1 MRKSLAIASIAAIGG
16 CSLIAASAAKPPL
29 MVLAYKSSSFAADYD
44 SITDKELISGKW
56 RGVLNDEGVELSLN
70 KNGSLKAVYNHK
82 KENGKW
88 DLKEDQDRLEIK
100 ISDKKYTFTY
110 DRTQDAILYDGNYVF
125 KRLSDIAEDDNNAE
139 VRIDSVS
146 SEFLGKWKAVN
157 IENTKGE
164 ISVYP
169 DVLKTTTVT
178 LEITE
183 KKIGKDSVTES
194 DAGKVKVKGSKLS
207 MDLKIH
213 GDTDKSTI
221 SGISST
227 FTMGAITF
235 QIANPIESSIIETG
249 KRSDGKVFILENGM
263 LSMTLTDGENRTTL
277 YMTKEAEE

>member
-44 SITDKELISGKW
+44 SITDNELISGKW
-56 RGVLNDEGVELSLN
+56 RGVLNDDGVELSLN
-70 KNGSLKAVYNHK
+70 KDGSLKAVYNHK

-88 DLKEDQDRLEIK
+88 DLKEDQDRLEIE
-100 ISDKKYTFTY
+100 IGNKKYTFTY
-110 DRTQDAILYDGNYVF
+110 DRAQDAILYDGNYIF

-139 VRIDSVS
+139 VRIDAVS

-178 LEITE
+178 LEISE
-183 KKIGKDSVTES
+183 KKADKTTGNR
-194 DAGKVKVKGSKLS
+194 AGDLS

>member
-44 SITDKELISGKW
+44 SITDKELIPGKW
-56 RGVLNDEGVELSLN
+56 RGVLNDEVVELSLN
-70 KNGSLKAVYNHK
+70 KDGSLKAVYNHK

-100 ISDKKYTFTY
+100 IGDKKYTFTY
-110 DRTQDAILYDGNYVF
+110 NRAQDAILYDGNYVF

-139 VRIDSVS
+139 VRIDAVS

-178 LEITE
+178 LGITNKKTE
-183 KKIGKDSVTES
+183 KTSMPSGNTE
-194 DAGKVKVKGSKLS
+194 DGLS

-221 SGISST
+221 SGINST
-227 FTMGAITF
+227 FTMGALTF

-249 KRSDGKVFILENGM
+249 KRSDGKVFLLENGM
-263 LSMTLTDGENRTTL
+263 LSMTLTDGENKTTL
-277 YMTKEAEE
+277 YMTKEPEE

>member
-44 SITDKELISGKW
+44 SITDKELIPGKW

-70 KNGSLKAVYNHK
+70 KDGSLKAVYNHK

-100 ISDKKYTFTY
+100 IGDKKYTFTY
-110 DRTQDAILYDGNYVF
+110 DRMQDAILYDGNYIF

-139 VRIDSVS
+139 VRIDAVS

-178 LEITE
+178 LEITDKKTE
-183 KKIGKDSVTES
+183 KTSMLSGNTE
-194 DAGKVKVKGSKLS
+194 DGLS

>member
-1 MRKSLAIASIAAIGG
+1 MRKSLTIASIAAIGG

-44 SITDKELISGKW
+44 SIADKDLISGRW

-100 ISDKKYTFTY
+100 IGDKKYTFTY
-110 DRTQDAILYDGNYVF
+110 NRAQDAILYDGNYVF

-139 VRIDSVS
+139 VRIDAVS

>member
-56 RGVLNDEGVELSLN
+56 RGVLNDKGVELSLN
-70 KNGSLKAVYNHK
+70 KDGSLKAIYNHK

-88 DLKEDQDRLEIK
+88 DLKEDQDRLKIEIGNK
-100 ISDKKYTFTY
+100 EYTFTY
-110 DRTQDAILYDGNYVF
+110 NRAQDAILYDGNYVF

-139 VRIDSVS
+139 VRIDAVS

-169 DVLKTTTVT
+169 DILKTTTVT
-178 LEITE
+178 LEITDKKTE
-183 KKIGKDSVTES
+183 KTSMSSGNTE
-194 DAGKVKVKGSKLS
+194 DGLS

-249 KRSDGKVFILENGM
+249 KRSDGKVFLLENGM
-263 LSMTLTDGENRTTL
+263 LSMTLTDGENKTTL
-277 YMTKEAEE
+277 YMTKEPEE

>member
-29 MVLAYKSSSFAADYD
+29 MVLAYKSSSFVADYD
-44 SITDKELISGKW
+44 SIADKDLIAGRW

-88 DLKEDQDRLEIK
+88 DLKEDHLEMEIGN
-100 ISDKKYTFTY
+100 KKYTFTY
-110 DRTQDAILYDGNYVF
+110 DRAQDAILYDGNYIF

-139 VRIDSVS
+139 VRIDAVS
-146 SEFLGKWKAVN
+146 GEFLGKWKAVN
-157 IENTKGE
+157 LENTKGE

-169 DVLKTTTVT
+169 DVLKATTVT
-178 LEITE
+178 LEITDKKTE
-183 KKIGKDSVTES
+183 KTSMSSENTE
-194 DAGKVKVKGSKLS
+194 DGLS

-221 SGISST
+221 SGINST

>member
-1 MRKSLAIASIAAIGG
+1 MRKSLTIASIAAIGG

-44 SITDKELISGKW
+44 SIADKDLISGRW

-88 DLKEDQDRLEIK
+88 DLKEDHLEMEIGN
-100 ISDKKYTFTY
+100 KKYTFTY
-110 DRTQDAILYDGNYVF
+110 DRAQDAILYDGNYIF

-139 VRIDSVS
+139 VRIDAVS
-146 SEFLGKWKAVN
+146 GEFLGKWKAVN

>member
-44 SITDKELISGKW
+44 SITDKELIPGKW

-70 KNGSLKAVYNHK
+70 KDGSLKAVYNHK

-100 ISDKKYTFTY
+100 IGDKKYTFTY
-110 DRTQDAILYDGNYVF
+110 NRAQDAILYDGNYVF

-139 VRIDSVS
+139 VRIDAVS
-146 SEFLGKWKAVN
+146 SEFLGKWKTVN

-178 LEITE
+178 LEISE
-183 KKIGKDSVTES
+183 KKADKTTGNR
-194 DAGKVKVKGSKLS
+194 AGDLS

>member
-56 RGVLNDEGVELSLN
+56 RGVLNDEGVELSLS
-70 KNGSLKAVYNHK
+70 KNGSLKAVYNQK

-88 DLKEDQDRLEIK
+88 NLKEDRLEIE
-100 ISDKKYTFTY
+100 IGDKKYTFTY
-110 DRTQDAILYDGNYVF
+110 NRAQDAILYDGNYVF

-139 VRIDSVS
+139 VRIDAVS

-157 IENTKGE
+157 IENTKGK

-178 LEITE
+178 LEITDKKTE
-183 KKIGKDSVTES
+183 KTSMSSGNTE
-194 DAGKVKVKGSKLS
+194 DGLS

-221 SGISST
+221 SGINST

-249 KRSDGKVFILENGM
+249 KRSDGKVFLLENGM
-263 LSMTLTDGENRTTL
+263 LSMTLTDGENKTTL
-277 YMTKEAEE
+277 YMTKEPEE

>member
-56 RGVLNDEGVELSLN
+56 RGVLNDEGVELSLS

-88 DLKEDQDRLEIK
+88 NLKEDRLEIE
-100 ISDKKYTFTY
+100 IGDKKYTFTY
-110 DRTQDAILYDGNYVF
+110 NRAQDAILYDGNYVF

-139 VRIDSVS
+139 VRIDAVS

-178 LEITE
+178 LEISE
-183 KKIGKDSVTES
+183 KKADKTTGNR
-194 DAGKVKVKGSKLS
+194 AGDLS

>member
-44 SITDKELISGKW
+44 SIADKDLISGKW
-56 RGVLNDEGVELSLN
+56 RGVLDDENTELSLN
-70 KNGSLKAVYNHK
+70 KDGGLKAVHDHK

-88 DLKEDQDRLEIK
+88 NLKEDRLEIE
-100 ISDKKYTFTY
+100 IGDKKYTFTY
-110 DRTQDAILYDGNYVF
+110 DRKQDAILYDGNYVF
-125 KRLSDIAEDDNNAE
+125 KRLSDIAEGDNNAE
-139 VRIDSVS
+139 VRIDAVS

-178 LEITE
+178 LKITD
-183 KKIGKDSVTES
+183 KKADMSWS
-194 DAGKVKVKGSKLS
+194 DAENAENSGGGLS

-221 SGISST
+221 SGINST

>member
-44 SITDKELISGKW
+44 SIADKDLISGRW

-88 DLKEDQDRLEIK
+88 DLKEDHLEMEIGN
-100 ISDKKYTFTY
+100 KKYTFTY
-110 DRTQDAILYDGNYVF
+110 DRAQDAILYDGNYIF

-139 VRIDSVS
+139 VRIDAVS
-146 SEFLGKWKAVN
+146 GEFLGKWKAVN
-157 IENTKGE
+157 LENTKGE

-169 DVLKTTTVT
+169 DVLKATTVT
-178 LEITE
+178 LEITDKKTE
-183 KKIGKDSVTES
+183 KTSMSSENTE
-194 DAGKVKVKGSKLS
+194 DGLS

-221 SGISST
+221 SGINST

-249 KRSDGKVFILENGM
+249 KRSDGKVFLLENGM
-263 LSMTLTDGENRTTL
+263 LSMTLTDGENKTTL
-277 YMTKEAEE
+277 YMTKEPEE

>member
-44 SITDKELISGKW
+44 SITNKELISGKW

-70 KNGSLKAVYNHK
+70 NDGSLKAVYNHK

-88 DLKEDQDRLEIK
+88 DLKEDQDRLEIE
-100 ISDKKYTFTY
+100 IGDKKYTFTY
-110 DRTQDAILYDGNYVF
+110 DRTQDAILYDGNYIF
-125 KRLSDIAEDDNNAE
+125 KRLSDIDEDDNNAE
-139 VRIDSVS
+139 VRIDAVS

-178 LEITE
+178 LEITDKKTE
-183 KKIGKDSVTES
+183 KTSMPSENTE
-194 DAGKVKVKGSKLS
+194 DGLS

-221 SGISST
+221 SGINST

-249 KRSDGKVFILENGM
+249 KRSDGKVFLLENGM
-263 LSMTLTDGENRTTL
+263 LSMTLTDGENKTTL
-277 YMTKEAEE
+277 YMMK

>member
-44 SITDKELISGKW
+44 SITDKELIPGKW

-70 KNGSLKAVYNHK
+70 KDGSLKAVYNHK

-88 DLKEDQDRLEIK
+88 DLKEDQDHLEREIGN
-100 ISDKKYTFTY
+100 KKYTFTY
-110 DRTQDAILYDGNYVF
+110 NRAQDAILYDGNYVF

-139 VRIDSVS
+139 VRIDAVS

-178 LEITE
+178 LEISE
-183 KKIGKDSVTES
+183 KKADKTTGNR
-194 DAGKVKVKGSKLS
+194 AGDLS

>member
-44 SITDKELISGKW
+44 SITDNELIPGKW

-70 KNGSLKAVYNHK
+70 KDGSLKAVYNHK

-100 ISDKKYTFTY
+100 IGDKKYTFTY
-110 DRTQDAILYDGNYVF
+110 NRAQDAILYDGNYVF

-139 VRIDSVS
+139 VRIDAVS

-178 LEITE
+178 LGITNKKTE
-183 KKIGKDSVTES
+183 KTSMPSGNTE
-194 DAGKVKVKGSKLS
+194 DGLS

-221 SGISST
+221 SGINST
-227 FTMGAITF
+227 FTMGALTF

-249 KRSDGKVFILENGM
+249 KRSDGKVFLLENGM
-263 LSMTLTDGENRTTL
+263 LSMTLTDGENKTTL
-277 YMTKEAEE
+277 YMTKEPEE

>member
-44 SITDKELISGKW
+44 SITDKELIPGKW

-70 KNGSLKAVYNHK
+70 KDGSLKAVYNHK

-100 ISDKKYTFTY
+100 IGDKKYTFTY
-110 DRTQDAILYDGNYVF
+110 NRAQDAILYDGNYVF

-139 VRIDSVS
+139 VRIDAVS

-178 LEITE
+178 LGITNKKTE
-183 KKIGKDSVTES
+183 KTSMPSGNTEN
-194 DAGKVKVKGSKLS
+194 GLS

-221 SGISST
+221 SGINST
-227 FTMGAITF
+227 FTMGALTF

-249 KRSDGKVFILENGM
+249 KRSDGKVFLLENGM
-263 LSMTLTDGENRTTL
+263 LSMTLTDGENKTTL
-277 YMTKEAEE
+277 YMTKEPEE

>member
-44 SITDKELISGKW
+44 SITDKELIPGKW

-70 KNGSLKAVYNHK
+70 KDGSLKAVYNHK

-100 ISDKKYTFTY
+100 IGDKKYTFTY
-110 DRTQDAILYDGNYVF
+110 NRAQDAILYDGNYVF

-139 VRIDSVS
+139 VRIDAVS

-157 IENTKGE
+157 LENTKGE

-169 DVLKTTTVT
+169 DVLKAITVT
-178 LEITE
+178 LEISE
-183 KKIGKDSVTES
+183 KKADKTTGNR
-194 DAGKVKVKGSKLS
+194 AGDLS

>member
-88 DLKEDQDRLEIK
+88 DLKEDQDRLEIE
-100 ISDKKYTFTY
+100 IGDKKYTFTY
-110 DRTQDAILYDGNYVF
+110 DRMQDAILYDGNYIF

-139 VRIDSVS
+139 VRIDAVS

-178 LEITE
+178 LEITDKKTE
-183 KKIGKDSVTES
+183 KTSMLSGNTE
-194 DAGKVKVKGSKLS
+194 DGLS

-249 KRSDGKVFILENGM
+249 KRSDGKVFMLENGM

-277 YMTKEAEE
+277 YMTKESEE

>member
-16 CSLIAASAAKPPL
+16 CSLIAAYAAKPPL

-44 SITDKELISGKW
+44 SIADKDLISGRW

-88 DLKEDQDRLEIK
+88 DLKEDQDRLEIE
-100 ISDKKYTFTY
+100 IGDKKYTFTY
-110 DRTQDAILYDGNYVF
+110 DRTQDAILYDGNYIF

-139 VRIDSVS
+139 VRIDAVS

>member
-44 SITDKELISGKW
+44 SITDKDLISGKW
-56 RGVLNDEGVELSLN
+56 RGVLDDENTELSLN
-70 KNGSLKAVYNHK
+70 KDGGLKAVYNHK

-88 DLKEDQDRLEIK
+88 DLKEDQDRLEIE
-100 ISDKKYTFTY
+100 IGDKKYTFTY
-110 DRTQDAILYDGNYVF
+110 DRTQDAILYDGNYIF

-139 VRIDSVS
+139 VRIDAVS

-178 LEITE
+178 LEISE
-183 KKIGKDSVTES
+183 KKADKTTRNR
-194 DAGKVKVKGSKLS
+194 AGDLS

>member
-44 SITDKELISGKW
+44 SITDKDLISGKW
-56 RGVLNDEGVELSLN
+56 RGVLDDENTELSLN
-70 KNGSLKAVYNHK
+70 KDGSLKAVHDHK

-88 DLKEDQDRLEIK
+88 DLKEDRLEIE
-100 ISDKKYTFTY
+100 IGDKKYTFTY
-110 DRTQDAILYDGNYVF
+110 DRTQDAILYDGNYAF

-139 VRIDSVS
+139 VRIDAVS

-183 KKIGKDSVTES
+183 NKTDKVSATES
-194 DAGKVKVKGSKLS
+194 NAGSKLS

-235 QIANPIESSIIETG
+235 QISNPIESSIIETG

>member
-44 SITDKELISGKW
+44 SITNKELISGKW

-70 KNGSLKAVYNHK
+70 NDGSLKAVYNHK

-88 DLKEDQDRLEIK
+88 DLKEDQDRLEIE
-100 ISDKKYTFTY
+100 IGDKKYTFTY
-110 DRTQDAILYDGNYVF
+110 DRTQDAILYDGNYIF

-139 VRIDSVS
+139 VRIDAVS

-178 LEITE
+178 LEITDKKTE
-183 KKIGKDSVTES
+183 KTSMPSGNTE
-194 DAGKVKVKGSKLS
+194 DGLS

-221 SGISST
+221 SGINST

-263 LSMTLTDGENRTTL
+263 LSMTLTDGENKTAL
-277 YMTKEAEE
+277 YMTKEPEE

>member
-44 SITDKELISGKW
+44 SITDKELIPGKW

-70 KNGSLKAVYNHK
+70 KDGSLKAVYNHK

-100 ISDKKYTFTY
+100 IGDKKYTFTY
-110 DRTQDAILYDGNYVF
+110 NRAQDAILYDGNYVF

-139 VRIDSVS
+139 VRIDAVS

-178 LEITE
+178 LEISE
-183 KKIGKDSVTES
+183 KKADKTTGNR
-194 DAGKVKVKGSKLS
+194 AGDLS
-207 MDLKIH
+207 LDLKIH

>member
-1 MRKSLAIASIAAIGG
+1 MRKSLAITSIAAIGG

-44 SITDKELISGKW
+44 SIADKDLISGRW

-88 DLKEDQDRLEIK
+88 DLKEDHLEMEIGN
-100 ISDKKYTFTY
+100 KKYTFTY
-110 DRTQDAILYDGNYVF
+110 DRAQDAILYDGNYIF

-139 VRIDSVS
+139 VRIDAVS
-146 SEFLGKWKAVN
+146 GEFLGKWKAVN
-157 IENTKGE
+157 LENTKGE

-169 DVLKTTTVT
+169 DVLKATTVT
-178 LEITE
+178 LEITDKKTE
-183 KKIGKDSVTES
+183 KTSMSSENTE
-194 DAGKVKVKGSKLS
+194 DGLS

-221 SGISST
+221 SGINST

-249 KRSDGKVFILENGM
+249 KRSDGKVFLLENGM
-263 LSMTLTDGENRTTL
+263 LSMTLTDGENKTTL
-277 YMTKEAEE
+277 YMTKEPEE

>member
-44 SITDKELISGKW
+44 SITDKELIPGKW

-70 KNGSLKAVYNHK
+70 KDGSLKAVYNHK

-100 ISDKKYTFTY
+100 IGDKKYTFTY
-110 DRTQDAILYDGNYVF
+110 NRAQDAILYDGNYVF

-139 VRIDSVS
+139 VRIDAVS

-178 LEITE
+178 LGIINKKTE
-183 KKIGKDSVTES
+183 KTSMPSGNTE
-194 DAGKVKVKGSKLS
+194 DGLS

-221 SGISST
+221 SGINST
-227 FTMGAITF
+227 FTMGALTF

-249 KRSDGKVFILENGM
+249 KRSDGKVFLLENGM
-263 LSMTLTDGENRTTL
+263 LSMTLTDGENKTTL
-277 YMTKEAEE
+277 YMTKEPEE

>member
-44 SITDKELISGKW
+44 SIADKDLISGRW

-88 DLKEDQDRLEIK
+88 DLKEDQDRLEIE
-100 ISDKKYTFTY
+100 IGDKKYTFTY
-110 DRTQDAILYDGNYVF
+110 DRTQDAILYDGNYIF

-139 VRIDSVS
+139 VRIDAVS

-178 LEITE
+178 LEISE
-183 KKIGKDSVTES
+183 KKADKTTGNRAS
-194 DAGKVKVKGSKLS
+194 DLS

-221 SGISST
+221 SDISST

>member
-44 SITDKELISGKW
+44 SITDKELIPGKW

-70 KNGSLKAVYNHK
+70 KDGSLKAVYNHK

-100 ISDKKYTFTY
+100 IGDKKYTFTY
-110 DRTQDAILYDGNYVF
+110 NRAQDAILYDGNYVF

-139 VRIDSVS
+139 VRIDAVS

-157 IENTKGE
+157 LENTKGE

-169 DVLKTTTVT
+169 DVLKSTTVT
-178 LEITE
+178 LEISE
-183 KKIGKDSVTES
+183 KKADKTTGNR
-194 DAGKVKVKGSKLS
+194 AGDLS

>member
-44 SITDKELISGKW
+44 SITDKELIPGKW

-70 KNGSLKAVYNHK
+70 KDGSLKAVYNHK

-100 ISDKKYTFTY
+100 IGDKKYTFTY
-110 DRTQDAILYDGNYVF
+110 NRAQDAILYDGNYVF

-139 VRIDSVS
+139 VRIDAVS
-146 SEFLGKWKAVN
+146 GEFLGKWKAVN
-157 IENTKGE
+157 LENTKGE

-169 DVLKTTTVT
+169 DVLKATTVT
-178 LEITE
+178 LEISE
-183 KKIGKDSVTES
+183 KKADKTTGNR
-194 DAGKVKVKGSKLS
+194 AGDLS

>member
-44 SITDKELISGKW
+44 SITDNELISGKW
-56 RGVLNDEGVELSLN
+56 RGVLNDDGVELSLN
-70 KNGSLKAVYNHK
+70 KDGSLKAVYNHK

-88 DLKEDQDRLEIK
+88 DLKEDQDRLEIE
-100 ISDKKYTFTY
+100 IGNKKYTFTY
-110 DRTQDAILYDGNYVF
+110 NRAQDAILYDGNYVF

-139 VRIDSVS
+139 VRIDAVS
-146 SEFLGKWKAVN
+146 GEFLGKWKAVN
-157 IENTKGE
+157 IENTKSE

-169 DVLKTTTVT
+169 DVLKTTIVT
-178 LEITE
+178 LEITDKKTE
-183 KKIGKDSVTES
+183 KTSMSWRDSGNTE
-194 DAGKVKVKGSKLS
+194 DGLS

-221 SGISST
+221 SGINST
-227 FTMGAITF
+227 FTMGALTF

-249 KRSDGKVFILENGM
+249 KRSDGKVFLLENGM
-263 LSMTLTDGENRTTL
+263 LSMTLTDGENKTTL
-277 YMTKEAEE
+277 YMTKEPEE

>member
-1 MRKSLAIASIAAIGG
+1 MRKSLTIASIAAIGG

-44 SITDKELISGKW
+44 SITDKELIPGKW

-70 KNGSLKAVYNHK
+70 KDGSLKAVYNHK

-100 ISDKKYTFTY
+100 IGDKKYTFTY
-110 DRTQDAILYDGNYVF
+110 NRAQDAILYDGNYVF

-139 VRIDSVS
+139 VRIDAVS

-178 LEITE
+178 LGITNKKTE
-183 KKIGKDSVTES
+183 KTSMPSGNTE
-194 DAGKVKVKGSKLS
+194 DGLS

-221 SGISST
+221 SGINST
-227 FTMGAITF
+227 FTMGALTF

-249 KRSDGKVFILENGM
+249 KRSDGKVFLLENGM
-263 LSMTLTDGENRTTL
+263 LSMTLTDGENKTTL
-277 YMTKEAEE
+277 YMTKEPEE

>member
-44 SITDKELISGKW
+44 SITDKELIPGKW

-70 KNGSLKAVYNHK
+70 KDGSLKAVYNHK

-100 ISDKKYTFTY
+100 IGDKKYTFTY
-110 DRTQDAILYDGNYVF
+110 NRAHDAILYDGNYVF

-139 VRIDSVS
+139 VRIDAVS

-178 LEITE
+178 LGITNKKTE
-183 KKIGKDSVTES
+183 KTSMPSGNTE
-194 DAGKVKVKGSKLS
+194 DGLS

-221 SGISST
+221 SGINST
-227 FTMGAITF
+227 FTMGALTF

-249 KRSDGKVFILENGM
+249 KRSDGKVFLLENGM
-263 LSMTLTDGENRTTL
+263 LSMTLTDGENKTTL
-277 YMTKEAEE
+277 YMTKEPEE

>member
-56 RGVLNDEGVELSLN
+56 RGVLNDEGVELSLS

-88 DLKEDQDRLEIK
+88 DLKEDQDRLEIE
-100 ISDKKYTFTY
+100 IGDKKYTFTY
-110 DRTQDAILYDGNYVF
+110 DRTQDAILYNGNYAF

-139 VRIDSVS
+139 VRIDAVS

-169 DVLKTTTVT
+169 DVLRTTTVT
-178 LEITE
+178 LEISE
-183 KKIGKDSVTES
+183 KKADKTTGNR
-194 DAGKVKVKGSKLS
+194 AGDLS

>member
-44 SITDKELISGKW
+44 SIADKDLISGRW

-88 DLKEDQDRLEIK
+88 DLKEDQDRLEIE
-100 ISDKKYTFTY
+100 IGDKKYTFTY
-110 DRTQDAILYDGNYVF
+110 DRAQDAILYDGNYVF

-139 VRIDSVS
+139 VRIDAVS

-157 IENTKGE
+157 LENTKGE

-169 DVLKTTTVT
+169 DVLKATTVT
-178 LEITE
+178 LEISE
-183 KKIGKDSVTES
+183 KKADKTTGNR
-194 DAGKVKVKGSKLS
+194 AGDLS

>member
-29 MVLAYKSSSFAADYD
+29 MVLAYKSSSFAADYEN
-44 SITDKELISGKW
+44 ITDKELISGKW
-56 RGVLNDEGVELSLN
+56 RGVLDDENTELSLN
-70 KNGSLKAVYNHK
+70 KDGSLKAVHDHK

-88 DLKEDQDRLEIK
+88 DLKEDRLEIE
-100 ISDKKYTFTY
+100 IGDKKYTFTY
-110 DRTQDAILYDGNYVF
+110 DRTQDAILYDGNYAF

-139 VRIDSVS
+139 VRIDAVS

-178 LEITE
+178 LEITDKKTE
-183 KKIGKDSVTES
+183 KTSMPSGNTE
-194 DAGKVKVKGSKLS
+194 DGLS

-221 SGISST
+221 SGIKST

-249 KRSDGKVFILENGM
+249 KRSDGKVFLLENGM
-263 LSMTLTDGENRTTL
+263 LSMTLTDGENKTTL
-277 YMTKEAEE
+277 YMMKEPEE

>member
-44 SITDKELISGKW
+44 SITDKELIPGKW

-70 KNGSLKAVYNHK
+70 KDGSLKAVYNHK

-100 ISDKKYTFTY
+100 IGDKKYTFTY
-110 DRTQDAILYDGNYVF
+110 NRAQDAILYDGNYVF
-125 KRLSDIAEDDNNAE
+125 KRLSDHAEDDNNAE
-139 VRIDSVS
+139 VRIDAVS

-178 LEITE
+178 LGITNKKTE
-183 KKIGKDSVTES
+183 KTSMPSGNTE
-194 DAGKVKVKGSKLS
+194 DGLS

-221 SGISST
+221 SGINST
-227 FTMGAITF
+227 FTMGALTF

-249 KRSDGKVFILENGM
+249 KRSDGKVFLLENGM
-263 LSMTLTDGENRTTL
+263 LSMTLTDGENKTTL
-277 YMTKEAEE
+277 YMTKEPEE

>member
-44 SITDKELISGKW
+44 SITDKELIPGKW

-70 KNGSLKAVYNHK
+70 KDGSLKAVYNHK

-100 ISDKKYTFTY
+100 IGDKKYTFTY
-110 DRTQDAILYDGNYVF
+110 DRAQDAILYDGNYIF

-139 VRIDSVS
+139 VRIDAVS
-146 SEFLGKWKAVN
+146 GEFLGKWKAVN
-157 IENTKGE
+157 LENTKGE

-169 DVLKTTTVT
+169 DVLKATTVT
-178 LEITE
+178 LEITDKKTE
-183 KKIGKDSVTES
+183 KTSMSSENTE
-194 DAGKVKVKGSKLS
+194 DGLS

-263 LSMTLTDGENRTTL
+263 LSMTLTDGENKTTL
-277 YMTKEAEE
+277 YMTKEPEE

>member
-1 MRKSLAIASIAAIGG
+1 MRKSLAIVGIAAIGG
-16 CSLIAASAAKPPL
+16 CSLIAASVAKPPL

-70 KNGSLKAVYNHK
+70 KDGSLKAVYNHK

-88 DLKEDQDRLEIK
+88 DLKEDQDRLKIEIG
-100 ISDKKYTFTY
+100 DKKYTFTY
-110 DRTQDAILYDGNYVF
+110 DRVQDAILYDGNCIF

-139 VRIDSVS
+139 VRIDAVS
-146 SEFLGKWKAVN
+146 GEFLGKWKTVN

-178 LEITE
+178 LEISE
-183 KKIGKDSVTES
+183 KKADKTTGNR
-194 DAGKVKVKGSKLS
+194 AGDLS

-227 FTMGAITF
+227 FTLGAITI

-249 KRSDGKVFILENGM
+249 KRSDGKVFLLENGM
-263 LSMTLTDGENRTTL
+263 LSMTLTDGENKTTL
-277 YMTKEAEE
+277 YMTKEPEE

>member
-44 SITDKELISGKW
+44 SITDKELIPGKW

-70 KNGSLKAVYNHK
+70 KDGSLKAVYNHK

-100 ISDKKYTFTY
+100 IGDKKYTFTY
-110 DRTQDAILYDGNYVF
+110 NRAQDAILYDGNYVF

-139 VRIDSVS
+139 VRIDAVS

-169 DVLKTTTVT
+169 DVLKTITVT
-178 LEITE
+178 LGITNKKTE
-183 KKIGKDSVTES
+183 KTSMPSGNTE
-194 DAGKVKVKGSKLS
+194 DGLS

-221 SGISST
+221 SGINST
-227 FTMGAITF
+227 FTMGALTF

-249 KRSDGKVFILENGM
+249 KRSDGKVFLLENGM
-263 LSMTLTDGENRTTL
+263 LSMTLTDGENKTTL
-277 YMTKEAEE
+277 YMTKEPEE

>member
-88 DLKEDQDRLEIK
+88 DLKEDQDRLEIE
-100 ISDKKYTFTY
+100 IGDKKYTFTY
-110 DRTQDAILYDGNYVF
+110 DRVQDAILYDGNYAF

-139 VRIDSVS
+139 VRIDAVS
-146 SEFLGKWKAVN
+146 SEFLGKWKTVN

-178 LEITE
+178 LEISE
-183 KKIGKDSVTES
+183 KKADKTTGNR
-194 DAGKVKVKGSKLS
+194 AGDLS

>member
-1 MRKSLAIASIAAIGG
+1 MTDEEQKRIFSNNLNKYILRSGKQQNEIAKAIG
-16 CSLIAASAAKPPL
+16 AKASTFNMWCKGNSMPGTGKIRAL
-29 MVLAYKSSSFAADYD
+29 ADYFRVGM
-44 SITDKELISGKW
+44 TDLT
-56 RGVLNDEGVELSLN
+56 
-70 KNGSLKAVYNHK
+70 
-82 KENGKW
+82 
-88 DLKEDQDRLEIK
+88 DLKEDQDRLEIE
-100 ISDKKYTFTY
+100 IGNKKYTFTY
-110 DRTQDAILYDGNYVF
+110 DRAQDAILYDGNYIF

-139 VRIDSVS
+139 VRIDAVS
-146 SEFLGKWKAVN
+146 GEFLGKWKAVN
-157 IENTKGE
+157 LENTKGE

-169 DVLKTTTVT
+169 DVLKATTVT
-178 LEITE
+178 LEISE
-183 KKIGKDSVTES
+183 KKADKTTGNR
-194 DAGKVKVKGSKLS
+194 AGDLS

-249 KRSDGKVFILENGM
+249 KRSDGKVFIIENGM